1 MLFDVLKLTLF
12 SLHCV
17 LLLAKRRR
25 LKRRRRLRKLLQ
37 RLLPVVVEELPV
49 VRMKVRY
56 KVE

>member
-12 SLHCV
+12 SLHCI

-25 LKRRRRLRKLLQ
+25 LKRRRRPRKLLQ
-37 RLLPVVVEELPV
+37 RLPPVEELPV

-56 KVE
+56 EVEL